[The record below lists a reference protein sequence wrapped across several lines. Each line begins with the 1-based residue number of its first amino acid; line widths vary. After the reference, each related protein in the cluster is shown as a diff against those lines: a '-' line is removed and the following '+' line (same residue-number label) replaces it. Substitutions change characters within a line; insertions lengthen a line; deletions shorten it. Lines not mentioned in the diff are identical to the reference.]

1 MWLPG
6 FLSGTLYSIGNF
18 ASIIATTH
26 LGQGVG
32 YSVCQSSM
40 LVSGIWGIY
49 WFGEVKGA
57 AAIGKWFAVAS
68 VTLIGILWLSYE
80 HKGDSVHR

>member
-1 MWLPG
+1 
-6 FLSGTLYSIGNF
+6 
-18 ASIIATTH
+18 
-26 LGQGVG
+26 
-32 YSVCQSSM
+32 M

-57 AAIGKWFAVAS
+57 AAIGKWFAAAS

-80 HKGDSVHR
+80 HKGDNVHR